1 MKTLTLPVLILTAM
15 CCLQNCRRDPCKGVV
30 PQERITKFNIA
41 DSLKAAIPYNG
52 KDTLVFV
59 SETGDT
65 ARLQGT
71 GYYNNYEDVQL
82 ANYSD
87 CPGSNV
93 KNFYE
98 HVYMTF
104 KGPNPSVNV
113 ITYEVYRSSGFGSS
127 YNGFDIKITDTRYY
141 PNTFD
146 GSSYYLPVDDSIYIN
161 NNYTKGGYADEA
173 KTILYNKEY
182 GILKFKLYNHI
193 WRKIK

>member
-1 MKTLTLPVLILTAM
+1 MKTLIMPALILTAI

-52 KDTLVFV
+52 KDTLIFV

-65 ARLQGT
+65 ARLLGT

-87 CPGSNV
+87 CPGSNT
-93 KNFYE
+93 KSRYE

-113 ITYEVYRSSGFGSS
+113 ITYEVYQTPDGISSVTGAEITINNFYHSVFNFEYSS
-127 YNGFDIKITDTRYY
+127 FYK
-141 PNTFD
+141 PAE
-146 GSSYYLPVDDSIYIN
+146 DSIYIN
-161 NNYTKGGYADEA
+161 NNYAKGGYADAA

-182 GILKFKLYNHI
+182 GILKFKLYDHI
-193 WRKIK
+193 WKKIK